1 MIDGD
6 SQFRGKLLLALYFS
20 FNYSFQ
26 ADLIRMAD
34 DYYQVL
40 GLSRSATAEEIHKA
54 HKKLARKHHPDLHE
68 DAEPREKKR
77 AKEQFQKVQQAYDV
91 LSDPEKRKMY
101 DQLGPDFERMGGG
114 GNPFQGGGGNPFGGA
129 GGGGGADLDFSQ
141 LFGGGGMEDI
151 LRQMGGAGGAGGR
164 AGGNPFGGGRPP
176 GPPPQPQAV
185 EQEITIPFSVA
196 AQGGQHQVSFQ
207 RRNGKVDNITVKI
220 PQGIESGKKIR
231 LRGQGQS
238 AAPGGPRGDL
248 LIVVKVASHPS
259 FTRSGLNLS
268 VTVPIS
274 VTEAINGAKIDLP
287 TPHGT
292 VALSVPPG
300 TSSGKSLRLKG
311 MGVRKD
317 DGKKGDLIA
326 TLQIQLP
333 DEISDADQEL
343 LSQLSEKWTDVDARS
358 KLVW

>member
-1 MIDGD
+1 
-6 SQFRGKLLLALYFS
+6 
-20 FNYSFQ
+20 
-26 ADLIRMAD
+26 MAD

-40 GLSRSATAEEIHKA
+40 GLSRGASSEEIQKA
-54 HKKLARKHHPDLHE
+54 YRKLARKYHPDLHE

-77 AKEQFQKVQQAYDV
+77 AKEQFQQVQQAYDV
-91 LSDPEKRKMY
+91 LSDAEKRKMY
-101 DQLGPDFERMGGG
+101 DQFGPDFERMSG
-114 GNPFQGGGGNPFGGA
+114 GNPFQGGDNPFGG
-129 GGGGGADLDFSQ
+129 GGGGPEIDISQ

-151 LRQMGGAGGAGGR
+151 LRQMGGGMGGR
-164 AGGNPFGGGRPP
+164 GGNPFGGRQPG
-176 GPPPQPQAV
+176 GPPSQPQAV
-185 EQEITIPFSVA
+185 EQEITVPFSVA
-196 AQGGQHQVSFQ
+196 VQGGQHQVSFQ

-238 AAPGGPRGDL
+238 SGPGGPRGDL

-259 FTRSGLNLS
+259 FTRHALNLS

-274 VTEAINGAKIDLP
+274 VMEAINGAKIDLP

-326 TLQIQLP
+326 TLQIHLP
-333 DEISDADQEL
+333 GEISDSDR
-343 LSQLSEKWTDVDARS
+343 QLIS
-358 KLVW
+358 KLDGEWVEVKTRSEIVW

>member
-1 MIDGD
+1 
-6 SQFRGKLLLALYFS
+6 
-20 FNYSFQ
+20 
-26 ADLIRMAD
+26 MAD

-40 GLSRSATAEEIHKA
+40 GLSRGASADEIHKA
-54 HKKLARKHHPDLHE
+54 HKKLARKYHPDLHE
-68 DAEPREKKR
+68 DADDRAKKR

-101 DQLGPDFERMGGG
+101 DQFGPEFERMGGG
-114 GNPFQGGGGNPFGGA
+114 GNPFGGGGGNPFGG
-129 GGGGGADLDFSQ
+129 GGSGADFDFSQ

-151 LRQMGGAGGAGGR
+151 LRQMGGAGGMGGR
-164 AGGNPFGGGRPP
+164 AGGGNPFGGRGGQQP
-176 GPPPQPQAV
+176 GGAPPQPKAV
-185 EQEITIPFSVA
+185 EQQITVPFSVA
-196 AQGGQHQVSFQ
+196 VQGGQHQVSFE
-207 RRNGKVDNITVKI
+207 RRDGKVDNITVKI

-238 AAPGGPRGDL
+238 SRPGGDRGDL

-259 FTRSGLNLS
+259 FSRSGLNLS

-274 VTEAINGAKIDLP
+274 VMEAVQGARIDLP

-317 DGKKGDLIA
+317 GGQKGDLIA
-326 TLQIQLP
+326 TLQIQVP
-333 DEISDADQEL
+333 EEIAEADREL
-343 LSQLSEKWTDVDARS
+343 LSKLGETWTHVDARS
-358 KLVW
+358 KIVW

>member
-1 MIDGD
+1 
-6 SQFRGKLLLALYFS
+6 
-20 FNYSFQ
+20 
-26 ADLIRMAD
+26 MAD

-40 GLSRSATAEEIHKA
+40 GLSRGASADEIHKA
-54 HKKLARKHHPDLHE
+54 HKKLARKYHPDLHE
-68 DAEPREKKR
+68 DADDREKKR

-101 DQLGPDFERMGGG
+101 DQFGPEFERMGGG
-114 GNPFQGGGGNPFGGA
+114 GNPFGGGGGGGNPFGGGGA
-129 GGGGGADLDFSQ
+129 GGGSGGAEFDFSQ
-141 LFGGGGMEDI
+141 LFGGGGGGMEDI
-151 LRQMGGAGGAGGR
+151 LRQMGGGGR
-164 AGGNPFGGGRPP
+164 AGGGGNPFGGGRQP

-196 AQGGQHQVSFQ
+196 VQGGQHQVSFQ

-238 AAPGGPRGDL
+238 SRPGGDRGDL

-274 VTEAINGAKIDLP
+274 LMEAANGAKVDLP

-311 MGVRKD
+311 MGVRKE
-317 DGKKGDLIA
+317 DGK
-326 TLQIQLP
+326 
-333 DEISDADQEL
+333 E
-343 LSQLSEKWTDVDARS
+343 R
-358 KLVW
+358 

>member
-1 MIDGD
+1 
-6 SQFRGKLLLALYFS
+6 
-20 FNYSFQ
+20 
-26 ADLIRMAD
+26 MAD

-40 GLSRSATAEEIHKA
+40 GLSRGASADEIHKA
-54 HKKLARKHHPDLHE
+54 HKKLARKYHPDLHE
-68 DAEPREKKR
+68 DGDDREKKR

-101 DQLGPDFERMGGG
+101 DQFGPEFERMGGGG
-114 GNPFQGGGGNPFGGA
+114 GNPFQGGGNPFGGGGGGGA
-129 GGGGGADLDFSQ
+129 GGGADFDFSQ
-141 LFGGGGMEDI
+141 LFGGGGGMEDI
-151 LRQMGGAGGAGGR
+151 LRQMGGAGGR
-164 AGGNPFGGGRPP
+164 GGNPFGGGRQP

-196 AQGGQHQVSFQ
+196 VQGGQHQVSFQ
-207 RRNGKVDNITVKI
+207 RRNGKIDNITVKI

-238 AAPGGPRGDL
+238 ASPGGDRGDL
-248 LIVVKVASHPS
+248 MIIVKVASHPS
-259 FTRSGLNLS
+259 FSRAGWNLS

-292 VALSVPPG
+292 VAVSVPPG

-311 MGVRKD
+311 MGVRTG

-326 TLQIQLP
+326 TLQIHVP
-333 DEISDADQEL
+333 EEISDADREL
-343 LSQLSEKWTDVDARS
+343 IAKLGDKWTDVETRS
-358 KLVW
+358 KIVW

>member
-1 MIDGD
+1 VKGD
-6 SQFRGKLLLALYFS
+6 SEIFQVAFS
-20 FNYSFQ
+20 FYLPYGTQ

-40 GLSRSATAEEIHKA
+40 GLSRNASAEEIHKA
-54 HKKLARKHHPDLHE
+54 HKKLARMYHPDLHE
-68 DAEPREKKR
+68 DAEPRDKQR

-101 DQLGPDFERMGGG
+101 DQLGPDFERMGGAG
-114 GNPFQGGGGNPFGGA
+114 GNPFQGGGNPFGGA
-129 GGGGGADLDFSQ
+129 GGADFDFSQ

-151 LRQMGGAGGAGGR
+151 LRQMGGAGGMGGNAGGGR
-164 AGGNPFGGGRPP
+164 NPFGGRSPG

-185 EQEITIPFSVA
+185 EQEITVPFSVA
-196 AQGGQHQVSFQ
+196 VQGGQHQVSFQ
-207 RRNGKVDNITVKI
+207 RSNGKVENITVKI

-231 LRGQGQS
+231 LRGQGRS
-238 AAPGGPRGDL
+238 AGPGGQRGDL
-248 LIVVKVASHPS
+248 LIIVKVASHPS

-274 VTEAINGAKIDLP
+274 VLEAANGAKIDLP

-292 VALSVPPG
+292 VVLSVPPG

-317 DGKKGDLIA
+317 GGQKGDLIA
-326 TLQIQLP
+326 TLQIRLP
-333 DEISDADQEL
+333 DEISDDDRAL
-343 LSQLSEKWTDVDARS
+343 LSKLDDQWKEVVGRSEI
-358 KLVW
+358 VW